1 VMVLMMALHSLLEYP
16 LWYAYFLLPAAWA
29 LGFALGEAAP
39 AARRAGD
46 RRLFAAAMLVSAAG
60 VLSVVDYARVVSIFA
75 PADDAGPLPQ
85 RIAAG
90 QRSVLFAHHADYA
103 AATTTE
109 TPGQAMPAFAGAAHY
124 LLDTRLMMAWARAYA
139 ERGDVNR
146 ARYLAQ
152 RLREFHHPETDE
164 FFAACEQNTKPR
176 PFQCE
181 APSVA
186 LTWRDF
192 TGR

>member
-1 VMVLMMALHSLLEYP
+1 MRYDRKLLNIDLSLDSCLATSERFQELFTALKNAQGLSYNVNRTGDYHHFVLAGHS
-16 LWYAYFLLPAAWA
+16 
-29 LGFALGEAAP
+29 
-39 AARRAGD
+39 
-46 RRLFAAAMLVSAAG
+46 
-60 VLSVVDYARVVSIFA
+60 
-75 PADDAGPLPQ
+75 DDAGPLPQ

-152 RLREFHHPETDE
+152 RLREFHHPESDE

-181 APSVA
+181 SPSVP
-186 LTWRDF
+186 LT
-192 TGR
+192 